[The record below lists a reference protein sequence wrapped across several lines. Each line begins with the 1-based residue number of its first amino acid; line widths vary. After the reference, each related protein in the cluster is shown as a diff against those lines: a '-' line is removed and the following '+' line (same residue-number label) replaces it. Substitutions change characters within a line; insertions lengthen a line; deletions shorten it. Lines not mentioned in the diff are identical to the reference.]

1 MKDSGKVRRSY
12 SAEFKLGAIQLV
24 LEKGL
29 KQSQVAGDLGIEAG
43 MLCNWIRSYRKSKA
57 EAFPGNGRMTS
68 QDQRVRD
75 LEAEVRQLKMERE
88 VLKKATAFFASHGR

>member
-1 MKDSGKVRRSY
+1 VSGAGRIRKSY

-29 KQSQVAGDLGIEAG
+29 KQSQVAQDLGIEAG
-43 MLCNWIRSYRKSKA
+43 MLSNWIRSYKKSKA
-57 EAFPGNGRMTS
+57 EAFPGNGRMTA
-68 QDQRVRD
+68 QEQRIRD

-88 VLKKATAFFASHGR
+88 ILKKATAFFASHGR